1 MVDEADQKQQDQ
13 SDGADGQLHA
23 VAEHGEVILRSN
35 IRLVVAAGDR
45 EKGIEQGDAD
55 GHGQEVD
62 QVVLD

>member
-13 SDGADGQLHA
+13 SNSADGQLHA

-35 IRLVVAAGDR
+35 IRLVVTAGDG
-45 EKGIEQGDAD
+45 EEGVEQGDAD